1 MSGLCSSRVLTLGMR
16 RRSLSSFRKRCWLL
30 RAKSTA
36 GEAMVS
42 PFVLDNLNLGGIAGL
57 RAWTPRKRISIA
69 RCAVS
74 PQRALR
80 ITEDFSGIGYAG
92 AAAPVRSRQKQHCR
106 DQVWGRTAGCR
117 RRTQEVDAWDVMS
130 GTHIP
135 PDDVQGFEGFAA
147 SGPDTQGQ
155 RQGGNE

>member
-42 PFVLDNLNLGGIAGL
+42 PFVLDNLNLGGHRGTARLDSEETNQYSAMRGL
-57 RAWTPRKRISIA
+57 TTEGT
-69 RCAVS
+69 
-74 PQRALR
+74 R
-80 ITEDFSGIGYAG
+80 ITEDLSGIGYAG

-117 RRTQEVDAWDVMS
+117 RRTHEVDAWDVMS
-130 GTHIP
+130 RTHIP
-135 PDDVQGFEGFAA
+135 PDDVQGV
-147 SGPDTQGQ
+147 
-155 RQGGNE
+155 